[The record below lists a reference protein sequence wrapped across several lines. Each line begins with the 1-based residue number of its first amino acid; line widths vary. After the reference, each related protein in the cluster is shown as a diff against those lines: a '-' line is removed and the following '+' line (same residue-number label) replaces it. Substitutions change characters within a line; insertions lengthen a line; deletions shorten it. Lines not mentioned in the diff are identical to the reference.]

1 MALKDLVS
9 NLSNFK
15 GQSQYDG
22 LDSQIKDGVDY
33 FPDDT
38 SGAKGFTP
46 KTDLLTKYN
55 KFMKDVRQNNTLPNQ
70 YDGQANISAPN
81 SGLRINT
88 NKTRSA
94 YGSEGEYL
102 EPAGVGISKTSHILS
117 IDNQLGIRVQPKFT
131 SDFMITPSL
140 KHFDSSIADY
150 ISRYNPPTNESLT
163 LTVAKKDGTGNFVF
177 DNTLKIPNAN
187 GSDFMTTPLAN
198 YVSKFQIPYD
208 SDVYNV
214 QQHISSGPTQFI
226 IKPFE
231 NPPSRKYPN
240 AHGSDFMSKINF
252 TSRYAGSFVGAG
264 SKTLGVLRVIHTA
277 DNPLATQNANYNSL
291 KNEGPFNG
299 VSDFSVKTTKRLY
312 NDSSYIKDLFEFED
326 GLGRDTFSNVPSGIN
341 DEGNFTTTDFRTIA
355 NKGPFDGNS
364 THPIILRKPG
374 SNWDN
379 VLNES
384 VIGGTTGDVVAGALG
399 VVGLLTRT
407 SRDLADKTRIFRFL
421 ISSKGIAFV
430 AKQFAFQAL
439 NPTIESKIFNPLS
452 TLGIAG
458 ADDLL
463 SGNEGGLLRAAG
475 SFLFPTHVDRHLG
488 GLKYHGLETS
498 ALQLAGTTAGEPDG
512 RLQYFAQAF
521 APETEAPKVDTGF
534 SLLDTYANGQ
544 IGGAQGGLFFTR
556 ANPNK
561 YAFPLSTAPK
571 KVVDGRPHFI
581 AGPLEAKTD
590 FEEIRD
596 KVGGTFN
603 KETKDGD
610 EIPGGDGNNLIK
622 RHSTF
627 SYENL
632 KHSNRYER
640 QLMSPSEFNDATFR
654 SKAKTQIDTNNLA
667 VRVTNAFGTGEPGE
681 AINERHK
688 GMKINEGIGD
698 VKGFHKVELN
708 SELGNIKGNTRS
720 SNVDKVNI
728 LPYGLDYS
736 QTADADL
743 KDFIKF
749 RFKDIVNNKFIIFRA
764 ILEGIT
770 DTVTPEYSEENYIG
784 RPDKVYVYQGADRD
798 ISFTFSI
805 YPKTKQE
812 LPFLIEKLNYLV
824 GLCYPTFSQ
833 TERMQTP
840 FMELTMGDMYNG
852 APGVLRGL
860 TITVEEQSTW
870 ELDEGLQ
877 FPHFIKAACEFRLI
891 GNHVPD
897 ARGQHYDLGGKE
909 GFKKFQF
916 ETPVGANLETTQQQ

>member
-70 YDGQANISAPN
+70 YDGQANILAPN
-81 SGLRINT
+81 AGLRIND

-102 EPAGVGISKTSHILS
+102 EPAGVGISSTNHILS
-117 IDNQLGIRVQPKFT
+117 SDNVLGVRVQPKFT
-131 SDFMITPSL
+131 S
-140 KHFDSSIADY
+140 
-150 ISRYNPPTNESLT
+150 E
-163 LTVAKKDGTGNFVF
+163 
-177 DNTLKIPNAN
+177 
-187 GSDFMTTPLAN
+187 FMTTPIAD
-198 YVSKFQIPYD
+198 YVSKFKIPYD

-326 GLGRDTFSNVPSGIN
+326 GLGRDNFNNVPSGIN

-384 VIGGTTGDVVAGALG
+384 IIGGTPGNILSGALG

-421 ISSKGIAFV
+421 ISTKGISFV

-439 NPTIESKIFNPLS
+439 NPTIESKLYNPLS

-458 ADDLL
+458 ASDLL
-463 SGNEGGLLRAAG
+463 QGDVGGILRAAG
-475 SFLFPTHVDRHLG
+475 SFLFPTHVERHLG
-488 GLKYHGLETS
+488 GTRYEKIILGP
-498 ALQLAGTTAGEPDG
+498 AGSRIART
-512 RLQYFAQAF
+512 AQAF
-521 APETEAPKVDTGF
+521 GTDLTGNF
-534 SLLDTYANGQ
+534 NVPTSNTGV
-544 IGGAQGGLFFTR
+544 GLFDNFVNRQVGNVMRVIDTVD
-556 ANPNK
+556 AALLTPMFGLSNPNK
-561 YAFPLSTAPK
+561 YAFPISSAPK
-571 KVVDGRPHFI
+571 SVVDGRPSFI
-581 AGPLEAKTD
+581 GGADLALEDVRSALEKRGGNFNPSTATSRID
-590 FEEIRD
+590 LLEEE
-596 KVGGTFN
+596 G
-603 KETKDGD
+603 
-610 EIPGGDGNNLIK
+610 LIK
-622 RHSTF
+622 RHSTLAYSDLKKSL
-627 SYENL
+627 SYEGTLIGPKELNEDL
-632 KHSNRYER
+632 EGLTEKDYKSRLAAYDVVKGIGNGIARYER
-640 QLMSPSEFNDATFR
+640 E
-654 SKAKTQIDTNNLA
+654 
-667 VRVTNAFGTGEPGE
+667 
-681 AINERHK
+681 
-688 GMKINEGIGD
+688 D
-698 VKGFHKVELN
+698 VVDNPK
-708 SELGNIKGNTRS
+708 LGAIKGNMLS
-720 SNVDKVNI
+720 PNVDKVNI
-728 LPYGLDYS
+728 TPYGA
-736 QTADADL
+736 TV
-743 KDFIKF
+743 KGEKIN
-749 RFKDIVNNKFIIFRA
+749 VN
-764 ILEGIT
+764 
-770 DTVTPEYSEENYIG
+770 DSV
-784 RPDKVYVYQGADRD
+784 
-798 ISFTFSI
+798 
-805 YPKTKQE
+805 
-812 LPFLIEKLNYLV
+812 
-824 GLCYPTFSQ
+824 
-833 TERMQTP
+833 
-840 FMELTMGDMYNG
+840 
-852 APGVLRGL
+852 
-860 TITVEEQSTW
+860 ST
-870 ELDEGLQ
+870 
-877 FPHFIKAACEFRLI
+877 
-891 GNHVPD
+891 
-897 ARGQHYDLGGKE
+897 
-909 GFKKFQF
+909 
-916 ETPVGANLETTQQQ
+916 

>member
-70 YDGQANISAPN
+70 YDGQANILAPN
-81 SGLRINT
+81 AGLRIND

-102 EPAGVGISKTSHILS
+102 EPAGVGISSTNHILS
-117 IDNQLGIRVQPKFT
+117 SDNVLGVRVQPKFT
-131 SDFMITPSL
+131 S
-140 KHFDSSIADY
+140 
-150 ISRYNPPTNESLT
+150 E
-163 LTVAKKDGTGNFVF
+163 
-177 DNTLKIPNAN
+177 
-187 GSDFMTTPLAN
+187 FMTTPIAD
-198 YVSKFQIPYD
+198 YVSKFKIPYD

-326 GLGRDTFSNVPSGIN
+326 GLGRDNFNNVPSGIN

-384 VIGGTTGDVVAGALG
+384 IIGGTPGNILSGALG

-421 ISSKGIAFV
+421 ISTKGISFV

-439 NPTIESKIFNPLS
+439 NPTIESKLYNPLS

-458 ADDLL
+458 ASDLL
-463 SGNEGGLLRAAG
+463 QGDVGGILRAAG
-475 SFLFPTHVDRHLG
+475 SFLFPTHVERHLG
-488 GLKYHGLETS
+488 GTRYEKIILGP
-498 ALQLAGTTAGEPDG
+498 AGSRIART
-512 RLQYFAQAF
+512 AQAF
-521 APETEAPKVDTGF
+521 GTDLTGNF
-534 SLLDTYANGQ
+534 NVPTSNTGV
-544 IGGAQGGLFFTR
+544 GLFDNFVNRQVGNVMRVIDTVD
-556 ANPNK
+556 AALLTPMFGLSNPNK
-561 YAFPLSTAPK
+561 YAFPISSAPK
-571 KVVDGRPHFI
+571 SVVDGRPSFI
-581 AGPLEAKTD
+581 GGADLALEDVRSALEKRGGNFNPSTATSRID
-590 FEEIRD
+590 LLEEE
-596 KVGGTFN
+596 G
-603 KETKDGD
+603 
-610 EIPGGDGNNLIK
+610 LIK
-622 RHSTF
+622 RHSTLAYSDLKKSL
-627 SYENL
+627 SYEGTLIGPKELNEDL
-632 KHSNRYER
+632 EGLTEKDYKSRLAAYDVVKGIGNGIARYER
-640 QLMSPSEFNDATFR
+640 E
-654 SKAKTQIDTNNLA
+654 
-667 VRVTNAFGTGEPGE
+667 
-681 AINERHK
+681 
-688 GMKINEGIGD
+688 D
-698 VKGFHKVELN
+698 VVDNPK
-708 SELGNIKGNTRS
+708 LGAIKGNMFS
-720 SNVDKVNI
+720 PNVDKVNI
-728 LPYGLDYS
+728 TPYGATVKGEKINVNDS
-736 QTADADL
+736 VST

-812 LPFLIEKLNYLV
+812 MEPLITKLNHLV
-824 GLCYPTFSQ
+824 GLCYPTFSD

-852 APGVLRGL
+852 APGILRGL

-891 GNHVPD
+891 GKYVPD
-897 ARGQHYDLGGKE
+897 ARGKHYDLPSINDI
-909 GFKKFQF
+909 QR
-916 ETPVGANLETTQQQ
+916 V